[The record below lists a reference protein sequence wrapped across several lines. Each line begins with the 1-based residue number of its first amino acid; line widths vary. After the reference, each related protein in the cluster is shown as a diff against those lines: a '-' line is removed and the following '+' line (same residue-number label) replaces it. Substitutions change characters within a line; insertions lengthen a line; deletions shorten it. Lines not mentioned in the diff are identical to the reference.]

1 MNSAR
6 FKLHKAGNDPRAAA
20 LQALFRVV
28 HEGADSQ
35 VALDAALASPN
46 LAPVDG
52 RLCTELL
59 YGTLRRFLSLR
70 AVIRNFLDRPENI
83 PREME
88 LTLILSLYEM
98 AFLRS
103 PHHAAVGWAVSH
115 IRNRFG
121 RVMGGVGNAVLRK
134 AQRSVPGCRPD
145 SERRGSLQLSSPETD
160 PGAGADLPDWMT
172 RMWRENYGED
182 VSLALARAACLEPP
196 AGLRLNRAAEGWE
209 DLRLE
214 LLAACGHS
222 NERVGRHMDE
232 RAEEHA
238 HVLTFFVPLPAAARR
253 AVKQGRASRQ
263 SAAAAEVLN
272 FFSPGDWPRPIWDC
286 CAGRGGKTLS
296 LLEQGVAVRLAS
308 DISSRRLDGLALD
321 YARLGLSVPCPL
333 LLRLDLSELR
343 PDAGDRSEG
352 EADGRPDGVSGVFP
366 ELFGT
371 ILLDAPC
378 SGLGTL
384 SRRPEIRLRRSPEDV
399 EKLAGLQSLMLK
411 NLWPRLMPGGRLI
424 YITCTVS
431 PAENEGQIAAF
442 LASNPDAL
450 LGREFRT
457 PFTSPLREFF
467 YGAQLEKKSRDAV
480 GAEGQAG
487 TAHC

>member
-1 MNSAR
+1 MAAAR

-20 LQALFRVV
+20 VQALFRVV
-28 HEGADSQ
+28 YEGEDSQ
-35 VALDAALASPN
+35 AALDTALASPH

-70 AVIRNFLDRPENI
+70 VFIRNFLVRPEKI
-83 PREME
+83 PQEME
-88 LTLILSLYEM
+88 LTLILALYEM

-121 RVMGGVGNAVLRK
+121 RIMGGVGNAVLRK
-134 AQRSVPGCRPD
+134 AQRSLPD
-145 SERRGSLQLSSPETD
+145 YGLDPERRGSLRSSLETD
-160 PGAGADLPDWMT
+160 SGAGADLPDWMT
-172 RMWRENYGED
+172 HMWRENYGEAA
-182 VSLALARAACLEPP
+182 SLALTRAACLEPP

-209 DLRLE
+209 DLRAG
-214 LLAACGHS
+214 LLAACGQS
-222 NERVGRHMDE
+222 EGRPVSDPEDVAGRHIL
-232 RAEEHA
+232 A
-238 HVLTFFVPLPAAARR
+238 FFSPVPAAARR
-253 AVKQGRASRQ
+253 AVQQGRVSRQ
-263 SAAAAEVLN
+263 SAAAAAALN

-296 LLEQGVAVRLAS
+296 LLEQGVEVRLAS
-308 DISSRRLDGLALD
+308 DISSRRLDGLAHD
-321 YARLGLSVPCPL
+321 YVRLGVSVPCPR
-333 LLRLDLSELR
+333 LLRLDLTELHAEYR
-343 PDAGDRSEG
+343 PEG
-352 EADGRPDGVSGVFP
+352 EAPGGRREEEPGVFS

-384 SRRPEIRLRRSPEDV
+384 SRRPEIRLRRDPQDV
-399 EKLAGLQSLMLK
+399 EKLAELQALMLK

-424 YITCTVS
+424 YLTCTVS

-442 LASNPDAL
+442 LASTPDAS

-457 PFTSPLREFF
+457 PFSSPLREFF
-467 YGAQLEKKSRDAV
+467 YGAQLEKSL
-480 GAEGQAG
+480 
-487 TAHC
+487 

>member
-1 MNSAR
+1 MDNAR
-6 FKLHKAGNDPRAAA
+6 FKLHKADNDARAAA
-20 LQALFRVV
+20 LQSLFRVV

-35 VALDAALASPN
+35 AALDDALASPH
-46 LAPVDG
+46 LAPVDR

-70 AVIRNFLDRPENI
+70 AFIRNFLNRPEKI
-83 PREME
+83 PQEME
-88 LTLILSLYEM
+88 LTLILALYEM
-98 AFLRS
+98 VFLRS

-134 AQRSVPGCRPD
+134 AQRSLPDYGADLRQSGCLRPP
-145 SERRGSLQLSSPETD
+145 SET
-160 PGAGADLPDWMT
+160 AGEDLPDWME
-172 RMWRENYGED
+172 RMWRENYGEAAF
-182 VSLALARAACLEPP
+182 LALARAACLEPP

-209 DLRLE
+209 SLRGE
-214 LLAACGHS
+214 LLADRGQSGEARIVAAPEDEA
-222 NERVGRHMDE
+222 NRHILSFS
-232 RAEEHA
+232 A
-238 HVLTFFVPLPAAARR
+238 PLPAAARR
-253 AVKQGRASRQ
+253 AVEQGRASRQ

-272 FFSPGDWPRPIWDC
+272 FFAPGGWPGPIWDC

-296 LLEQGVAVRLAS
+296 LLEQGIAVRLAS

-333 LLRLDLSELR
+333 LLRLDLGELC
-343 PDAGDRSEG
+343 PDAGDRSGGKASDERL
-352 EADGRPDGVSGVFP
+352 EERAGVFQ

-384 SRRPEIRLRRSPEDV
+384 SRRPEIRLRRAPGDI

-424 YITCTVS
+424 YLTCTVS

-457 PFTSPLREFF
+457 SFSSPLREFF
-467 YGAQLEKKSRDAV
+467 YGAQLEKML
-480 GAEGQAG
+480 
-487 TAHC
+487 